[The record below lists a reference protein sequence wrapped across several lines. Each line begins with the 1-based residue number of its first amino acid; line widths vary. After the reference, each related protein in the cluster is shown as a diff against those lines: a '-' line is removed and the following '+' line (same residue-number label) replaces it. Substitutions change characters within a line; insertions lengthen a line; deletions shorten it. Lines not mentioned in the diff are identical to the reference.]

1 MFVHTGR
8 RLFSTFVLNP
18 ETSAAPHG
26 PPRGL
31 INRYISMGL
40 PPWAAWCNKVNRYS
54 LYRMSGV
61 SSRSFL
67 PRPPQEM
74 DVIWL
79 NERVRERV
87 RTSREVQNVYRQ
99 LKYPYVMTGIHYS
112 DVLDHWVQVP
122 MVEAAMFEVEK
133 DGGFDNFILKRSGP
147 ELRSTY
153 GERIRRHILVRQKE
167 IQKNFVLHK
176 QARKLA
182 DVMEK
187 EMSPL
192 KDAREAEGVLE
203 KYGVKKEQLLREMA
217 RLIIAR
223 NTSSHRQSVHSAAT
237 LPVNE
242 NPSTVEG

>member
-1 MFVHTGR
+1 MLRSTCR
-8 RLFSTFVLNP
+8 CLFSTFALNP

-31 INRYISMGL
+31 INRYVSMGL

-61 SSRSFL
+61 APRTFL
-67 PRPPQEM
+67 PKAPHEM

-87 RTSREVQNVYRQ
+87 RTSRSVQNVYRQ
-99 LKYPYVMTGIHYS
+99 LKYPYVKTGIHYS

-167 IQKNFVLHK
+167 IQKNFVLAQQAK
-176 QARKLA
+176 QLA
-182 DVMEK
+182 EVIYE
-187 EMSPL
+187 EILPL
-192 KDAREAEGVLE
+192 QDEAAAEAVLA
-203 KYGVKKEQLLREMA
+203 KYGIEKQQFLEEMA
-217 RLIIAR
+217 RIVVAR
-223 NTSSHRQSVHSAAT
+223 KGKANAVDVAT
-237 LPVNE
+237 EALLP
-242 NPSTVEG
+242 